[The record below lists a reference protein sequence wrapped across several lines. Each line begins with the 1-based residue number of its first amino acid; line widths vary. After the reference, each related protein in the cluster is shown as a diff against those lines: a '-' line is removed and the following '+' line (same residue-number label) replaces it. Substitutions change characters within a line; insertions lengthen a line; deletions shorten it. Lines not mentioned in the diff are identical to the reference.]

1 MDKDNSRD
9 MVCDIT
15 GGLCGGF
22 TLDRDEYS
30 NKGTCGHAM
39 LIAGSTGMMGAA
51 VLSAGAA
58 LRSGCGLVS
67 VHVPYAERQILHIT
81 QPAAVLDCDPSTCFS
96 SVPSVLGKYRAIGV
110 GCGLG
115 RSSESADAVEVLLRK
130 IGEMGEGRPSLV
142 LDADALNI
150 VASRPSLFGMI
161 PPGTVFTP
169 HTKELQ
175 RIVSSAYGCGLLP
188 GREPSSAD
196 VVSWRYPWDGAVAES
211 VAALADA
218 LDSVFVVKGHRTLVC
233 PCRRVT
239 LDTPLECY
247 ARSGV
252 CEHAS
257 GSAEGGPPVRICYV
271 NTTGNAGMA
280 KGGSGD
286 ILTGLLTGL
295 AARGYT
301 PLQAAVYA
309 VWQHGRAGDAAAIS
323 HGKESMNASDILSSL
338 RLGI

>member
-1 MDKDNSRD
+1 MT
-9 MVCDIT
+9 VDIEED
-15 GGLCGGF
+15 LCRGF
-22 TLDRDEYS
+22 VLERDEYS

-39 LIAGSTGMMGAA
+39 LITGSTGMMGAA

-58 LRSGCGLVS
+58 LKSGCGLVS

-81 QPAAVLDCDPSTCFS
+81 QPSAVLDCDPSSCFS
-96 SVPSVLGKYRAIGV
+96 SVPQDLGKYSAIGV

-115 RSSESADAVEVLLRK
+115 RSSGSADALESLLRK
-130 IGEMGEGRPSLV
+130 IGEIRGKRPCLV

-150 VASRPSLFGMI
+150 VASRPPLFGMI
-161 PPGTVFTP
+161 PPGTVLTP

-175 RIVSSAYGCGLLP
+175 RLVCSACGSLIP
-188 GREPSSAD
+188 EMAGFTPDD
-196 VVSWRYPWDGAVAES
+196 VVTWRYPWNGPVAES

-233 PCRRVT
+233 PCRGVT
-239 LDTPLECY
+239 LDTPLEYY
-247 ARSGV
+247 AQAGA

-257 GSAEGGPPVRICYV
+257 GYAEGGTPVRICYV

-309 VWQHGRAGDAAAIS
+309 VWQHGRAGDSAALS

-338 RLGI
+338 RLD